1 MKGEGRKLGAM
12 KIRTRLAAVVL
23 LMCPALPEALA
34 AQDNGLDPELLARCG
49 GLADANLGLLCR
61 DAVAGL
67 QLLQPEL
74 GLALAGGNPLLGT
87 ASPIGKRFRVLPR
100 IHLDGRV
107 NFVWAEVP
115 DILTYPDDT
124 ASPLGT
130 RSFAVPMPQLNLSV
144 GVFGGYEM
152 TPSLGGLLSVE
163 VIGSL
168 GSLILPGGKGFANDA
183 AGYGLGA
190 RIGVLRESFT
200 APGISLS
207 GTYRW
212 FGRIQFGD
220 VEDGSDAEFGMDV
233 SVFSFRAGVSKSFVA
248 LGLAFTLGY
257 DAYDSDVDIAI
268 IDPAAATANAVIPV
282 IPEDDRGDLDSGRW
296 SAFVDASYI
305 VLFLNFVGELGW
317 QEERTVVTSRDRELQ
332 AGNFFGSI
340 GVRLSL

>member
-1 MKGEGRKLGAM
+1 MKKLA
-12 KIRTRLAAVVL
+12 RLAVVVV
-23 LMCPALPEALA
+23 CTALA
-34 AQDNGLDPELLARCG
+34 GSGELVAQDNGLDPQLLARCG
-49 GLADANLGLLCR
+49 GLTDANLGLLCR
-61 DAVAGL
+61 DAIAGI

-74 GLALAGGNPLLGT
+74 GLALAGGNPVLGT

-107 NFVWAEVP
+107 NFVWADIP
-115 DILTYPDDT
+115 DILDYPDDT
-124 ASPLGT
+124 SSPLAT
-130 RSFAVPMPQLNLSV
+130 RGFVVPMPQLNVSV
-144 GVFGGYEM
+144 GVFGGFDM
-152 TPSLGGLLSVE
+152 TPSLGGLASVE
-163 VIGSL
+163 VLGSL
-168 GSLILPGGKGFANDA
+168 GTLILPGGEGFENDP

-190 RIGVLRESFT
+190 RVGVLRESFS

-212 FGRIQFGD
+212 FGRIQHGD

-257 DAYDSDVDIAI
+257 DAYDSDVDIAV
-268 IDPAAATANAVIPV
+268 IDPALATANAVVPV
-282 IPEDDRGDLDSGRW
+282 IPDDDRGDLDSGRW

-317 QEERTVVTSRDRELQ
+317 QEERTIVTSRGRELQ